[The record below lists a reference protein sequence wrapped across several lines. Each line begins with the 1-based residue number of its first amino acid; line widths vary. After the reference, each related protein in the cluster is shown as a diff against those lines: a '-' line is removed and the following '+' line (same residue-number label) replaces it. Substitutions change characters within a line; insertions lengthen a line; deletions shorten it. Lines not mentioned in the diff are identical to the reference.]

1 MNRQLKI
8 KGFIFSTYRIQEY
21 NRGVKIFFPEN
32 GLINAI
38 AYGANRPKSRLGSL
52 LQSVT
57 YGEFNIYHDPVK
69 NVYRITDYEP
79 LHDYSGIKED
89 LVKYYTALLWFEIL
103 LKSHGGG
110 ESQEKFFILLF
121 ESLTLLEKCGVKKT
135 DRIMIQFILRSIILF
150 AGPFQ
155 LNECNNCGTI
165 NKSGDNLY
173 FNLRDLSFVCSNCSN
188 NGNIILNPGAVKYIQ
203 YSSGENL
210 AISLN
215 SGIDDEMQMEL
226 KNILYR
232 IIQEYLEDSL
242 VTLKSGKEF
251 LS

>member
-1 MNRQLKI
+1 MKRQLKI

-21 NRGVKIFFPEN
+21 NRGVKLLFPEL
-32 GLINAI
+32 GIINAI
-38 AYGANRPKSRLGSL
+38 AYGANRPKSRLASL
-52 LQSVT
+52 LQSLT

-69 NVYRITDYEP
+69 KIYRISDYEP
-79 LHDYSGIKED
+79 LLDYSGIKED
-89 LVKYYTALLWFEIL
+89 LVKYYTALLWFEII

-110 ESQEKFFILLF
+110 ESQEDFFILLF
-121 ESLTLLEKCGVKKT
+121 ESLTLLENCSSKKN
-135 DRIMIQFILRSIILF
+135 DRLMIQFILRSIILY

-155 LNECNNCGTI
+155 LKECNNCGTI
-165 NKSGDNLY
+165 YKSGDNLY
-173 FNLRDLSFVCSNCSN
+173 FSLRDLSFVCSNCSN
-188 NGNIILNPGAVKYIQ
+188 NGNIIINPGAVKYIE

-210 AISLN
+210 EISLN
-215 SGIDDEMQMEL
+215 SGIDDEMQLEL

-232 IIQEYLEDSL
+232 IIQEYLEEAL

>member
-1 MNRQLKI
+1 
-8 KGFIFSTYRIQEY
+8 
-21 NRGVKIFFPEN
+21 VK
-32 GLINAI
+32 
-38 AYGANRPKSRLGSL
+38 K
-52 LQSVT
+52 
-57 YGEFNIYHDPVK
+57 
-69 NVYRITDYEP
+69 VYRITDYEP
-79 LHDYSGIKED
+79 LVYYSGIKED
-89 LVKYYTALLWFEIL
+89 LVKYYTALLWFEII

-110 ESQEKFFILLF
+110 ESQEHFFILLF
-121 ESLTLLEKCGVKKT
+121 ESLTLLEKCSSKKN
-135 DRIMIQFILRSIILF
+135 DRLMIQFILRSIILF

-173 FNLRDLSFVCSNCSN
+173 FSLRDMSFVCSNCSN
-188 NGNIILNPGAVKYIQ
+188 NGNIIINPGAVKYIQ

-210 AISLN
+210 GISLN
-215 SGIDDEMQMEL
+215 SGIDDEMQMGL

-232 IIQEYLEDSL
+232 IIQEYLEEPL